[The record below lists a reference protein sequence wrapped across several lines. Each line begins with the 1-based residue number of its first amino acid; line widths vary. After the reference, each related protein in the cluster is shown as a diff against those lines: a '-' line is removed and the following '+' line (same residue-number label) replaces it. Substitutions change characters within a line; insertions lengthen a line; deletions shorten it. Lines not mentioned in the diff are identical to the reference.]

1 MSGRRGS
8 RLCASWR
15 DFATVLS
22 RRDRCRRRLLLDHRF
37 RSGVGERK
45 VEVETR
51 PLADPAGHVDLAI
64 ALVYQTVDH
73 RQTQSR
79 ALALVLGGVERLED
93 AVEGLSSIP
102 LPLSAIRRRTYA
114 PGSRL
119 RKRLVSGRSRARAAV
134 SISFP
139 PEPLIPP
146 CASISRPNFLC

>member
-93 AVEGLSSIP
+93 AVEGLVLDSIAAIGDP
-102 LPLSAIRRRTYA
+102 QTDVCAGLEVEEAVGQRPVEGEGSGLDIISA
-114 PGSRL
+114 
-119 RKRLVSGRSRARAAV
+119 
-134 SISFP
+134 
-139 PEPLIPP
+139 
-146 CASISRPNFLC
+146 